1 MTSFTTSMNQP
12 DAAVLPFSRT
22 SHSKRLVGG
31 GVSFVGCLSHL
42 IIDHISLSRRST
54 VPTPNRHLQR
64 LGAHR
69 VFPIHYIETLSLIL
83 SPSCF
88 AVCGHHLSPRIGIAV
103 SLRSS
108 VPNYFSTSHS
118 SIFRICTSN
127 TSRSSCYISHP
138 PTM

>member
-54 VPTPNRHLQR
+54 VPTPNRDTSKRWGCIMRRKVWCPCRWRFGGMRTRNLTGKICPKSRGPCGRRVWLADQDD
-64 LGAHR
+64 GADLLVVNR
-69 VFPIHYIETLSLIL
+69 YPNVEVFP
-83 SPSCF
+83 
-88 AVCGHHLSPRIGIAV
+88 
-103 SLRSS
+103 
-108 VPNYFSTSHS
+108 
-118 SIFRICTSN
+118 SN
-127 TSRSSCYISHP
+127 GCYEAWIR
-138 PTM
+138 